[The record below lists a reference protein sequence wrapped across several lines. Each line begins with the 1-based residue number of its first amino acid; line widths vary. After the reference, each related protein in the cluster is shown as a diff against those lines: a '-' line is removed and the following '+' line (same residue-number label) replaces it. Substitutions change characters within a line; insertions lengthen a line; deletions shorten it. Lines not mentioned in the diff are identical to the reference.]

1 MGLVVYVQGHGK
13 PKETEIHQRET
24 RFNFRPVSGHVAFV
38 FILDIL
44 DKKKTSQPPSLLL
57 LVSLESSQAG
67 NDDTYHP

>member
-44 DKKKTSQPPSLLL
+44 DKKKRHNPPLCYS
-57 LVSLESSQAG
+57 
-67 NDDTYHP
+67 

>member
-24 RFNFRPVSGHVAFV
+24 RFNFRPVSGHFAFE

-44 DKKKTSQPPSLLL
+44 DKKNVTTPLSATPS
-57 LVSLESSQAG
+57 VTRKQSSG
-67 NDDTYHP
+67 E